1 MRQVVGS
8 AVMAMAAASMSLVA
22 QQQATPTFRGGV
34 DLLTVQATV
43 IDGDGRPIHDLQPGD
58 FTVTIEG
65 RPRKVLF
72 ARYYGDDSSTASA
85 TTIVTG
91 PSLPAAVDNS
101 TSAGGRIVIFVVDR
115 ESIQSGTEKALFDS
129 AGSVIDALGP
139 ADAAGAAAV
148 PAGTVQLTR
157 DRDVV
162 RDTLRRFTG
171 TMPSTG
177 WRWTISWDEA
187 IGIER
192 GDKQVLAQ
200 VLYRECRPPRRPRDP
215 GEVTT
220 VPEGCDKTVI
230 SQSNEMLLQGRQQA
244 RSVLAALKNL
254 ATGLAALRGPKHL
267 VLISGG
273 LLFDTTLLQEYTEAA
288 RAAAAAGITLDAIHL
303 DQPPTDATSMR
314 RPVTSAF
321 GSRELSSGLTTL
333 AGMTGGTFFY
343 GVGRATG
350 VFDRIRTEIANFYEL
365 GLETVPADADGK
377 PHEISIKVNR
387 PNLTV
392 RARREVLLAGPAA
405 KPTTPADALNALL
418 LQPTDIADLHISFGS
433 YTTRGDEASLLKL
446 LMSARID
453 APQARAPLAWGFTI
467 ALDGNVIANA
477 RQTVTTGKPWI
488 VTTSAKLAAGNYRVR
503 FVAVDADRRAGV
515 LDVPVVVGLHQAGPV
530 QTSDAIVGTVV
541 GERLQPGARV
551 QQGADGVVMIE
562 LLSADPGQLA
572 KTVAVLDIIPGGSA
586 ESVQRYRMAVQ
597 SSSSTSIVVAE
608 GHFRT
613 ATLAPGRYT
622 ASVITLVDNEP
633 VGRVSRVFEV
643 VAK

>member
-1 MRQVVGS
+1 
-8 AVMAMAAASMSLVA
+8 MAIVAGGVSLLA
-22 QQQATPTFRGGV
+22 QSQGTPTFRGGV

-43 IDGDGRPIHDLQPGD
+43 IDADGRPMRELAPGD

-72 ARYYGDDSSTASA
+72 ARFYGDEVSTASA
-85 TTIVTG
+85 ATIVTG
-91 PSLPAAVDNS
+91 TPVPSAVDN
-101 TSAGGRIVIFVVDR
+101 TASAGGRIVVFVVDR

-139 ADAAGAAAV
+139 GDAAGAVAV
-148 PAGTVQLTR
+148 PDGTVQLTR

-162 RDTLRRFTG
+162 RDTLQKFTG

-177 WRWTISWDEA
+177 WRWTISWEEA
-187 IGIER
+187 VGIER
-192 GDKQVLAQ
+192 GDKQMLAQ

-215 GEVTT
+215 GDYNP
-220 VPEGCDKTVI
+220 VPEGCDKTVV

-288 RAAAAAGITLDAIHL
+288 RAAAAVGITLDTIHV
-303 DQPPTDATSMR
+303 DQPATDATSMR

-377 PHEISIKVNR
+377 PHEISVKVNR
-387 PNLTV
+387 PNATV
-392 RARREVLLAGPAA
+392 RARREVVLAAPAA
-405 KPTTPADALNALL
+405 RPVTPVEALNALL
-418 LQPTDIADLHISFGS
+418 QQPTDVADLRISLGS
-433 YTTRGDEASLLKL
+433 YTTRGDEASRLKL

-453 APQARAPLAWGFTI
+453 APQARAPIAWGFTI

-477 RQTVTTGKPWI
+477 RQTLTTGAPWT
-488 VTTSAKLAAGNYRVR
+488 VTTSAKLAAGTYRVR
-503 FVAVDADRRAGV
+503 FVAVDADGRAGV
-515 LDVPVVVGLHQAGPV
+515 LDTPVSVGLHQAGPV
-530 QTSDAIVGTVV
+530 QTSDVIVGTVV
-541 GERLQPGARV
+541 GERLQPGSTVA
-551 QQGADGVVMIE
+551 QGADGVVMME
-562 LLSADPGQLA
+562 LLSADPEQLA
-572 KTVAVLDIIPGGSA
+572 RAVAVLDIIPGGSA
-586 ESVQRYRMAVQ
+586 EPVQRFRMAVQ
-597 SSSSTSIVVAE
+597 SSASTSILLAE

-622 ASVITLVDNEP
+622 ASVVTLVDNEP

-643 VAK
+643 VGK